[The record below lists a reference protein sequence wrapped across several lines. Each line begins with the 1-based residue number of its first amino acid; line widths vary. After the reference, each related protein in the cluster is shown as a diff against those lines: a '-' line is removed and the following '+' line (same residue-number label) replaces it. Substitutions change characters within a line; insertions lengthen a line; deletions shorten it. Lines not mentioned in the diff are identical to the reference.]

1 MAESVF
7 ELACARAPEGMEIA
21 AVAAADPRRIAL
33 WSEHGEMT
41 FAELNAAAN
50 RLVQR
55 LRMAGLERGDA
66 VALVCGNRNEFA
78 VVRFATHRAG
88 LRLTPVNWHLTPE
101 DIRYIV
107 ENCEAK
113 ALFLDTRVADAAAG
127 CARIAALALRVSHR
141 RRTAGLHGMARTR
154 WPAWTNAT
162 LPTRRS
168 ATPCCIPRAPPAAP
182 RGFTVRRCPI
192 HGARGASAA
201 DC

>member
-127 CARIAALALRVSHR
+127 CARIAALALRVSIGGELPGYTEWHDAL
-141 RRTAGLHGMARTR
+141 AGMDERDIAD
-154 WPAWTNAT
+154 PALGNTMLYT
-162 LPTRRS
+162 SGTTGRPK
-168 ATPCCIPRAPPAAP
+168 
-182 RGFTVRRCPI
+182 GFTARCPI
-192 HGARGASAA
+192 HDTRRICSN
-201 DC
+201 C